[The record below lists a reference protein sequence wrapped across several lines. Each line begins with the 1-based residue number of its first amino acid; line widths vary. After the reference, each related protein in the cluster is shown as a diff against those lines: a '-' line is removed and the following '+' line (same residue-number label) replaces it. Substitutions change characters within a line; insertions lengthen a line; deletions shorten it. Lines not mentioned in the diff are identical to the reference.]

1 MVTIAVGIQDRPL
14 AAPQPPAV
22 WVSDYQIVASPTFQ
36 QAITAVCNLVFAFSG
51 TPGFFSIVSEMR
63 EPKQYSSALLVCQGG
78 VTVVYTII
86 GCVVY
91 YFCGSYVASP
101 ALGSAG
107 GLVKKISYGFA
118 LPGLVVTTT
127 IVTHVRSVP
136 RALILTRSDHSFSY
150 QDSGKVHIR
159 PSSTRIPS
167 SQQ

>member
-1 MVTIAVGIQDRPL
+1 MVTIAVGIQDRPSE
-14 AAPQPPAV
+14 APPPPAV
-22 WVSDYQIVASPTFQ
+22 WVPDYQIAASPTFQ

-63 EPKQYSSALLVCQGG
+63 NPKQYTSALLCCQTC
-78 VTVVYTII
+78 VTADYTII

-127 IVTHVRSVP
+127 IVTHVRSP
-136 RALILTRSDHSFSY
+136 SHFFHFHLSDLLFPL
-150 QDSGKVHIR
+150 QDSSKIHFCQD
-159 PSSTRIPS
+159 PTRLAPPE
-167 SQQ
+167 